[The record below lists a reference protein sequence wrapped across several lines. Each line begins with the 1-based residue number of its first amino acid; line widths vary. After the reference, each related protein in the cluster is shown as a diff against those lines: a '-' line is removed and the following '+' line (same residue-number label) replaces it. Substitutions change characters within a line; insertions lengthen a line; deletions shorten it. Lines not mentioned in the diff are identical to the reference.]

1 MKTVLAIF
9 SSLNGTEGNSS
20 KLANEYLLKIEND
33 DSVRINRVDVASLAL
48 PHLTGEEMQA
58 WLTDASERN
67 ESQHALA
74 KISDNIVE
82 AVKAA
87 DEIVLAVPMYN
98 FGIPSS
104 LKAYFDRIARAGIT
118 FKYTETGPVGLLENK
133 SATVFA
139 ARGGVYAGS
148 DFDTQ
153 TPYLKHFLSHWKSHW
168 KSHNY
173 NTSVVWRYTRS
184 SLKRYELLKK
194 LMFEGLH
201 VKRKRPCY

>member
-1 MKTVLAIF
+1 MKSVLAIF
-9 SSLNGTEGNSS
+9 SSLSDEQGNSS
-20 KLANEYLLKIEND
+20 KIANEYLSKIESD

-48 PHLTGEEMQA
+48 PHLTGAEMQA
-58 WLTDASERN
+58 WMTEAAERD
-67 ESQHALA
+67 ESQQALA
-74 KISDNIVE
+74 KISDDIVK

-118 FKYTETGPVGLLENK
+118 FKYTETGPIGLLENK
-133 SATVFA
+133 TARVFA

-153 TPYLKHFLSHWKSHW
+153 TPYLKHFLNFIGISDIKFV
-168 KSHNY
+168 Y
-173 NTSVVWRYTRS
+173 A
-184 SLKRYELLKK
+184 
-194 LMFEGLH
+194 EGLNMGEEQAN
-201 VKRKRPCY
+201 KAFAGASEKIIELTNG

>member
-1 MKTVLAIF
+1 MKKVLAIF
-9 SSLNGTEGNSS
+9 SSLNGSEGNSS
-20 KLANEYLLKIEND
+20 KLANEYLSKMGKD

-48 PHLTGEEMQA
+48 PHLTGKEMQA
-58 WLTDASERN
+58 WMTEASERN
-67 ESQHALA
+67 ESQQALA
-74 KISDNIVE
+74 KVSDDIVG
-82 AVKAA
+82 AVMEA

-104 LKAYFDRIARAGIT
+104 LKAYFDRVARAGIT

-153 TPYLKHFLSHWKSHW
+153 TPYLKHFLNFVGINNVKFV
-168 KSHNY
+168 Y
-173 NTSVVWRYTRS
+173 A
-184 SLKRYELLKK
+184 
-194 LMFEGLH
+194 EGLNMGEEQANEAFSAASE
-201 VKRKRPCY
+201 KIIELTNG